1 LQDDFSLVPVVQM
14 ECAHVVAPLEV
25 DEELLLDEELLEP
38 PPQDSPQMEA
48 TSLTQM
54 LSHFV
59 TQQ

>member
-1 LQDDFSLVPVVQM
+1 MVFGHAFAVLGQQTQ
-14 ECAHVVAPLEV
+14 
-25 DEELLLDEELLEP
+25 
-38 PPQDSPQMEA
+38 QDSPQMEA